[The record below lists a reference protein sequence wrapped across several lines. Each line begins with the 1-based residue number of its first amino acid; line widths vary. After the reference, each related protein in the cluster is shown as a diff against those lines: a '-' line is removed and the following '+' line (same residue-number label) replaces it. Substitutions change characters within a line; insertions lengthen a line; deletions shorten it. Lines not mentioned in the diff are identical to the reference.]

1 MKRRTVTRVFRNIF
15 LSLIGVLLASILTIF
30 ATIFMRIFDSVET
43 AELVASIGIVVCI
56 VTGIFVFILLSCKS

>member
-1 MKRRTVTRVFRNIF
+1 MKKRTVTRVLRNIF

-43 AELVASIGIVVCI
+43 AELVASIGVVVCI
-56 VTGIFVFILLSCKS
+56 VTGIFIFILLSCKS

>member
-1 MKRRTVTRVFRNIF
+1 MKRRTVTRVLRNIF

-56 VTGIFVFILLSCKS
+56 ATGIFVFILLSCKS